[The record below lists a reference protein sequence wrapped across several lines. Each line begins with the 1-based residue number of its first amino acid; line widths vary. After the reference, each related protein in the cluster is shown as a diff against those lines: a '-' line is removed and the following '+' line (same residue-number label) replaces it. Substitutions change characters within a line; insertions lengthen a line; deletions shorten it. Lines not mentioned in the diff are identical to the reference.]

1 MLALSPHKRLKK
13 KIILVLSW
21 PNLFY
26 QPNGQLFISSSS
38 NNKLINKSNKTKNPS
53 QIQVFKALVKK
64 VWILTNF
71 KSYIIQSF
79 CLLVHSQQRFLFVHL
94 FFFFFLLDV
103 HLLLAFSPL
112 FLLLALFARS
122 PVEGNKNKKI
132 IFLKKKTSQALNC
145 IYWKRGFSKLPCL
158 TSQKMSSFA
167 GLSVCSTKT
176 PFK

>member
-1 MLALSPHKRLKK
+1 M
-13 KIILVLSW
+13 LSW

-26 QPNGQLFISSSS
+26 QPNGQLFHLLVAINWSI
-38 NNKLINKSNKTKNPS
+38 NQIRRKIPVKFRFTKLW
-53 QIQVFKALVKK
+53 LRK

-94 FFFFFLLDV
+94 FFFLFLLDV

-122 PVEGNKNKKI
+122 PVKGNKNKKI

-167 GLSVCSTKT
+167 GLSFCSTKT